1 VLRKG
6 RILFPVVVLLIGLF
20 STAVAA
26 QTLFIAKDQEAVG
39 FDPHK
44 VPAASSIA
52 IFRHIYEGLA
62 TTDGDGNIIPVLA
75 ESWTIE
81 DDTTYIFKLREG
93 VKFHN
98 GREMTSEDVKY
109 SFERIINPETASIAA
124 SFFNNIEEILA
135 PDRYTVV
142 FKLKDIQADFL
153 LNLTNVNA
161 AIVPQEV
168 VEENGD
174 LMQVCVGTGPFVLNE
189 WVPDNYTSLTKFEDH
204 WEPGVPKVDELR
216 FIVMKDEAARI
227 AALRTGTVH
236 ISSIT
241 PEAATLLQGQANLN
255 IIEYPTLNYMY
266 WAFNVTKP
274 PFDDPRVRLAM
285 SWAIDRQEIIDV
297 VFNGQAV
304 LTGPVPAS
312 NVAWA
317 LPIEEVPSYQTDR
330 EKAKA
335 LLAEAGYADGLSFKI
350 KTAASY
356 PHYIDTAVTIQHQ
369 LKQIGVDVEIELV
382 EWGAYIDAWTNNDH
396 DSMVGNNGG
405 GQTPD
410 RSLYFFFHTDGTAN
424 VWGFSD
430 PVFDEL
436 TIRGKTTVDPQKRW
450 EIYAEAQRMLVND
463 LAPNLFL
470 CTPTQ
475 FYAVSKDID
484 GFYPTAF
491 SGERQ
496 FRYTYFK

>member
-1 VLRKG
+1 MLHRLRYI
-6 RILFPVVVLLIGLF
+6 RRWGLMRNQIPENVQEH
-20 STAVAA
+20 SHEVAA
-26 QTLFIAKDQEAVG
+26 LAHLLAVVRKRYFAEG
-39 FDPHK
+39 RVCPDPATVALHG
-44 VPAASSIA
+44 
-52 IFRHIYEGLA
+52 IFHDI
-62 TTDGDGNIIPVLA
+62 T
-75 ESWTIE
+75 
-81 DDTTYIFKLREG
+81 
-93 VKFHN
+93 
-98 GREMTSEDVKY
+98 
-109 SFERIINPETASIAA
+109 
-124 SFFNNIEEILA
+124 EILTGDMPTPA
-135 PDRYTVV
+135 KYFSHEMRRNYGV
-142 FKLKDIQADFL
+142 LE
-153 LNLTNVNA
+153 NA
-161 AIVPQEV
+161 AANHLLSMLPE
-168 VEENGD
+168 D
-174 LMQVCVGTGPFVLNE
+174 L
-189 WVPDNYTSLTKFEDH
+189 
-204 WEPGVPKVDELR
+204 
-216 FIVMKDEAARI
+216 KDEAARI

-317 LPIEEVPSYQTDR
+317 LPIEEFPSYQTDR